1 MLLPLPPFSLNH
13 LHPIL
18 VNYTAAL
25 IPASLFSD
33 VLGKLIRRDSIS
45 HAAWWMLLYAAAV
58 TPFTALAGWWW
69 KQSTEGVGAVQ
80 VLFIHQWLG
89 FSLTVSFILLAS
101 WRGTLYARDKSPG
114 VLYFAFA
121 LLITVLL
128 IYQGHLGGS
137 MSFG

>member
-1 MLLPLPPFSLNH
+1 MLLPLPPFSLNN

-45 HAAWWMLLYAAAV
+45 RAAWWMLLYAAAL
-58 TPFTALAGWWW
+58 TPLTALAGWWW
-69 KQSTEGVGAVQ
+69 KQSMEGGSVQ
-80 VLFIHQWLG
+80 ILFIHQWLG
-89 FSLTVSFILLAS
+89 FSLAASFILLAI
-101 WRGTLYARDKSPG
+101 WRGRLYARDKSPG

-121 LLITVLL
+121 FLLLMLL
-128 IYQGHLGGS
+128 VYQAHLGGS